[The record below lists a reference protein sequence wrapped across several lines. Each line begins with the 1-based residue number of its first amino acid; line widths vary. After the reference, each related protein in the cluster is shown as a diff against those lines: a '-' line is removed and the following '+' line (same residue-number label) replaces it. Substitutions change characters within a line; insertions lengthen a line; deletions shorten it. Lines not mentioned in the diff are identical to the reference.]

1 MHLIICRIIPES
13 PRWLNQRGKYEKAQD
28 VLRKIAEKN
37 RKPVPSIG
45 TLKKAANVDLKE
57 EKRLKRFTYIDLF
70 RFRNYAKRTVIL
82 IMLW

>member
-1 MHLIICRIIPES
+1 MVKSAWKVRES
-13 PRWLNQRGKYEKAQD
+13 SRCSQKDSREEQEASTIYWNSE
-28 VLRKIAEKN
+28 
-37 RKPVPSIG
+37 
-45 TLKKAANVDLKE
+45 KAANVDLKE